1 MTVDVKVP
9 VLAESIPD
17 ATLLEWRKRPG
28 DRVEQDEILI
38 ELETDKV
45 VLEVPAPAAGILA
58 EVLKQTGDM
67 VLSQEVL
74 ARIDSGESASA
85 TAPGA
90 GAGIVSGIAAGS
102 APAAAA
108 ASGGG
113 VPASA
118 AATVPGS
125 ESPASASTGTSGA
138 EAPVSTSAAGAGSE
152 APVSASPAAPGAVPS
167 APAPSATPGSEASAS
182 TPAAVPDSG
191 VAAAADRGR
200 LSPAVRRLVG
210 EHNLDPSGI
219 AGTGRNGRITKGD
232 VLAHLEAAAKPTA
245 GVAPLSPAGSAPVP
259 ASDAPALAPALAGSA
274 PEPASGAPVP
284 ASALAGSAP
293 EPASGA
299 PAPASALA
307 GSAPEPASGAP
318 APASASTGSAPE
330 LASEVPVPAPV
341 SAGPAPAAPA
351 STTPAP
357 APASASG
364 TSAPAPAPVGSTPA
378 EPAPGSR
385 GERREPMSRLRRR
398 IAERLVEAQH
408 TAAILTTF
416 NEIDMQPVIA
426 LRARHKEGFERRHGV
441 RLGFMS
447 FFAKAA
453 VQALERFPAVNAR
466 IEDGDVVYYDYC
478 DIGVAVGSPRGL
490 VVPILR
496 NVEAMSFA
504 AIEAKIAEFG
514 TKARDGTLTL
524 DEMSGGTFTISN
536 GGVFGSLLSTPIL
549 NPPQS
554 GILGMHKTEE
564 RPVVENGEV
573 VVRPMMY
580 VALSYDHRIIDGRE
594 AVQFLISVKEAIEDP
609 ARLLLDV

>member
-17 ATLLEWRKRPG
+17 ATLLEWRKQPG
-28 DRVEQDEILI
+28 DLVEQDEILI

-45 VLEVPAPAAGILA
+45 VLEVPAPASGVLA
-58 EVLKQTGDM
+58 EVLKQTGDTA
-67 VLSQEVL
+67 LSQEVL
-74 ARIDSGESASA
+74 ARIDAGESASTA
-85 TAPGA
+85 APGSA
-90 GAGIVSGIAAGS
+90 ADTASKAAAGS
-102 APAAAA
+102 APAVSA
-108 ASGGG
+108 ASGSGSLAATFASQAAG
-113 VPASA
+113 SATGPASEA
-118 AATVPGS
+118 TAEPAPDTVPS
-125 ESPASASTGTSGA
+125 FGT
-138 EAPVSTSAAGAGSE
+138 
-152 APVSASPAAPGAVPS
+152 
-167 APAPSATPGSEASAS
+167 
-182 TPAAVPDSG
+182 
-191 VAAAADRGR
+191 ADANAHER
-200 LSPAVRRLVG
+200 LSPAVRRLVD
-210 EHNLDPSGI
+210 EHGLDPSGV
-219 AGTGRNGRITKGD
+219 AGTGKDGRITKGD
-232 VLAHLEAAAKPTA
+232 VLAHLEAAAKPAADTA
-245 GVAPLSPAGSAPVP
+245 PPSPAVA
-259 ASDAPALAPALAGSA
+259 APALAPTSAGPA
-274 PEPASGAPVP
+274 PEPASTSAGAAPRPATGAVAPAPVP
-284 ASALAGSAP
+284 AG
-293 EPASGA
+293 
-299 PAPASALA
+299 
-307 GSAPEPASGAP
+307 
-318 APASASTGSAPE
+318 
-330 LASEVPVPAPV
+330 PVSAPV
-341 SAGPAPAAPA
+341 S
-351 STTPAP
+351 
-357 APASASG
+357 
-364 TSAPAPAPVGSTPA
+364 APAPVGA
-378 EPAPGSR
+378 APGEPTPGHR

-453 VQALERFPAVNAR
+453 VQALRRFPAVNAR
-466 IEDGDVVYYDYC
+466 IEDGAIVYHDYC
-478 DIGVAVGSPRGL
+478 DVGVAVGSPRGL

-514 TKARDGTLTL
+514 AKARDGTLSL

-564 RPVVENGEV
+564 RPVVVNGEV

-594 AVQFLISVKEAIEDP
+594 AVGFLVCVKEAVEDP

>member
-1 MTVDVKVP
+1 MTIDVKVP

-17 ATLLEWRKRPG
+17 ATLLEWRRQPG

-58 EVLKQTGDM
+58 EVLKQTGDT

-74 ARIDSGESASA
+74 ARIDSG
-85 TAPGA
+85 A
-90 GAGIVSGIAAGS
+90 G
-102 APAAAA
+102 
-108 ASGGG
+108 
-113 VPASA
+113 ASA
-118 AATVPGS
+118 AASDPAAGLAPAAVAAPDSGAPAAGS
-125 ESPASASTGTSGA
+125 TASAAAGVSASADAPESGESGDPASASTASANSGA
-138 EAPVSTSAAGAGSE
+138 GAAGR
-152 APVSASPAAPGAVPS
+152 
-167 APAPSATPGSEASAS
+167 
-182 TPAAVPDSG
+182 D
-191 VAAAADRGR
+191 R
-200 LSPAVRRLVG
+200 LSPAVRRLVE
-210 EHNLDPSGI
+210 EHDLDPSEV
-219 AGTGRNGRITKGD
+219 AGTGKDGRITKGD
-232 VLAHLEAAAKPTA
+232 VLAHLEAAAKPAA
-245 GVAPLSPAGSAPVP
+245 GVAPPSSPTGSAPAP
-259 ASDAPALAPALAGSA
+259 ASGAPAPALALAGSA
-274 PEPASGAPVP
+274 PEPASEV
-284 ASALAGSAP
+284 
-293 EPASGA
+293 
-299 PAPASALA
+299 
-307 GSAPEPASGAP
+307 P

-330 LASEVPVPAPV
+330 SASEVPAPAPV
-341 SAGPAPAAPA
+341 SAGPASAASA
-351 STTPAP
+351 STTPAL
-357 APASASG
+357 APASGSG
-364 TSAPAPAPVGSTPA
+364 TSAPAPAGSTPA
-378 EPAPGSR
+378 APAPGSR

-416 NEIDMQPVIA
+416 NEVDMQPVIA

-453 VQALERFPAVNAR
+453 VRALERFPAVNAR
-466 IEDGDVVYYDYC
+466 IEDGDVVYHDYC

-496 NVEAMSFA
+496 NVETMSFA
-504 AIEAKIAEFG
+504 GIEAQIAEFG
-514 TKARDGTLTL
+514 AKARDGTLSL

-564 RPVVENGEV
+564 RPVVENGEI

-594 AVQFLISVKEAIEDP
+594 AVQFLVCVKEAVEDP

>member
-17 ATLLEWRKRPG
+17 ATLLEWRKQPG
-28 DRVEQDEILI
+28 ERVEQDEILI

-45 VLEVPAPAAGILA
+45 VLEVPAPSAGVLT
-58 EVLKQTGDM
+58 EVLKQTGDT

-74 ARIDSGESASA
+74 ARID
-85 TAPGA
+85 PGA
-90 GAGIVSGIAAGS
+90 V
-102 APAAAA
+102 
-108 ASGGG
+108 
-113 VPASA
+113 ASA
-118 AATVPGS
+118 AAPGS
-125 ESPASASTGTSGA
+125 G
-138 EAPVSTSAAGAGSE
+138 AGA
-152 APVSASPAAPGAVPS
+152 ASGTDAGPA
-167 APAPSATPGSEASAS
+167 
-182 TPAAVPDSG
+182 PAAVAAPDSG
-191 VAAAADRGR
+191 AGGAGRER
-200 LSPAVRRLVG
+200 LSPAVHRLVA
-210 EHNLDPSGI
+210 EHGLDPAEI
-219 AGTGRNGRITKGD
+219 AGTGKDGRITKGD
-232 VLAHLEAAAKPTA
+232 VLAHLEAAAKPAA
-245 GVAPLSPAGSAPVP
+245 GVAPPSPAGAVPALASASTGPIPEPAPASTAAALRPATGAPAPSAPVP
-259 ASDAPALAPALAGSA
+259 APASA
-274 PEPASGAPVP
+274 PEP
-284 ASALAGSAP
+284 
-293 EPASGA
+293 
-299 PAPASALA
+299 
-307 GSAPEPASGAP
+307 
-318 APASASTGSAPE
+318 
-330 LASEVPVPAPV
+330 
-341 SAGPAPAAPA
+341 
-351 STTPAP
+351 
-357 APASASG
+357 G
-364 TSAPAPAPVGSTPA
+364 TSAPAPVPA
-378 EPAPGSR
+378 APAPGSR

-453 VQALERFPAVNAR
+453 VQALQRFPAVNAR
-466 IEDGDVVYYDYC
+466 IEDGDIVYHDYC
-478 DIGVAVGSPRGL
+478 DVGVAVGSPRGL

-514 TKARDGTLTL
+514 TKARDGALTL

-564 RPVVENGEV
+564 RPVAVNGEV

-594 AVQFLISVKEAIEDP
+594 AVGFLVCVKEAVEDP

>member
-1 MTVDVKVP
+1 MTIDVKVP

-17 ATLLEWRKRPG
+17 ATLLEWRKQPG
-28 DRVEQDEILI
+28 DRIEQDEILI

-45 VLEVPAPAAGILA
+45 VLEVPAPASGILA
-58 EVLKQTGDM
+58 EVLKQTGDT

-74 ARIDSGESASA
+74 ARIDSGEGASA
-85 TAPGA
+85 AAPGA
-90 GAGIVSGIAAGS
+90 GAASGTTAGTAPVAAVAPSAEAPDSVSSS
-102 APAAAA
+102 APD
-108 ASGGG
+108 
-113 VPASA
+113 
-118 AATVPGS
+118 S
-125 ESPASASTGTSGA
+125 ETSASASIATAT
-138 EAPVSTSAAGAGSE
+138 
-152 APVSASPAAPGAVPS
+152 
-167 APAPSATPGSEASAS
+167 PAPEV
-182 TPAAVPDSG
+182 PAAVPES
-191 VAAAADRGR
+191 VAADTGGRER
-200 LSPAVRRLVG
+200 LSPAVHRLVA
-210 EHNLDPSGI
+210 EHGLDPAEV
-219 AGTGRNGRITKGD
+219 AGTGKDGRITKGD
-232 VLAHLEAAAKPTA
+232 VLAHLEAAAKPAA
-245 GVAPLSPAGSAPVP
+245 GVAPPSPADSVPALVP
-259 ASDAPALAPALAGSA
+259 ASTGPI
-274 PEPASGAPVP
+274 PE
-284 ASALAGSAP
+284 
-293 EPASGA
+293 
-299 PAPASALA
+299 
-307 GSAPEPASGAP
+307 
-318 APASASTGSAPE
+318 
-330 LASEVPVPAPV
+330 
-341 SAGPAPAAPA
+341 PAPAAPL
-351 STTPAP
+351 
-357 APASASG
+357 
-364 TSAPAPAPVGSTPA
+364 
-378 EPAPGSR
+378 PGSR

-453 VQALERFPAVNAR
+453 VQALRRFPAVNAR
-466 IEDGDVVYYDYC
+466 IEGDAIVYHDYC
-478 DIGVAVGSPRGL
+478 DVGVAVGSPRGL

-514 TKARDGTLTL
+514 TKARDGALTL

-564 RPVVENGEV
+564 RPVAVNGEV

-594 AVQFLISVKEAIEDP
+594 AVQFLVCVKEAVEDP